1 MQKTKTLLCL
11 ALLAGIISLNL
22 SAQNPATIKVDL
34 DRTIGEVDPYI
45 YGGFLEAMVAYRGIY
60 EPQSPLSDE
69 NGFRTDFMD
78 MMRELK
84 VTNVRWPGGNYV
96 SGYNWEDGIGP
107 KEDRPTR
114 IDLAWSFLDSN
125 QMGTD
130 EYIKF
135 CNLIGAEN
143 VICNNAGTGS
153 LDDARYW
160 IEYTNYP
167 GGTYYSDLR
176 KKYGHDEPYNIKYWG
191 IGNEI
196 DGPWQMGQKS
206 AEDYVKFALE
216 AGKLMQLVDNDIKI
230 TAVAASNYQKDGKW
244 IDWNAHVL
252 DNMAGE
258 IDYIGVHRYLHNAL
272 PGDSRNSPYSDVI
285 SLGLEVDRI
294 INIVAGQI
302 HKAMAKTLTDRPI
315 YIAFDEWAG
324 YGNNLLSSLMI
335 AQQFNS
341 FIRRADIV
349 KMANFTMLTSLAGY
363 SPDGVFKN
371 AAYLPFYLYSNNCR
385 GTSLDVLTMCEK
397 FSNDLFKDVPYL
409 DVTALYNEKEKKLIV
424 NVVNRH
430 ETDAITTDVQLQ
442 SGNYT
447 GSATVNELNA
457 ASPMATNTKEKEEIS
472 INTNDIKF
480 EGNTLQHTFP
490 KHSFT
495 QIEIAVK

>member
-1 MQKTKTLLCL
+1 
-11 ALLAGIISLNL
+11 
-22 SAQNPATIKVDL
+22 
-34 DRTIGEVDPYI
+34 DRTIGEVDPLI

-60 EPQSPLSDE
+60 EPNSPLSDE

-84 VTNVRWPGGNYV
+84 ITNVRWPGGNYV

-114 IDLAWSFLDSN
+114 IDLAWNFVDSN
-125 QMGTD
+125 KMGTD

-153 LDDARYW
+153 LNDARYW

-176 KKYGHDEPYNIKYWG
+176 KKYGHEEPYNIKYWG

-206 AEDYVKFALE
+206 VEDYVKFALE
-216 AGKLMQLVDNDIKI
+216 AGKLMQLVDKEIKI
-230 TAVAASNYQKDGKW
+230 TAVGASNYQKDGKW
-244 IDWNAHVL
+244 IDWNAYVL
-252 DNMAGE
+252 DNMAGK

-272 PGDSRNSPYSDVI
+272 PNGFQNSTYNEVI
-285 SLGLEVDRI
+285 SLGFEIDSI
-294 INIVAGQI
+294 INIVGAQI
-302 HKAMAKTLTDRPI
+302 HKALAKTQTDKPI

-324 YGNNLLSSLMI
+324 YGDNLLSSLMI

-349 KMANFTMLTSLAGY
+349 KMANYTMLTSLAGY
-363 SPDGVFKN
+363 SQDGVFKN
-371 AAYLPFYLYSNNCR
+371 SRFLPFYLYSNNCH

-397 FSNDLFKDVPYL
+397 FSNELFKGVPYL
-409 DVTALYNEKEKKLIV
+409 DVTALYNEKEKRIV
-424 NVVNRH
+424 LNVVNRH
-430 ETDAITTDVQLQ
+430 ETDAITTEIILQ
-442 SGNYT
+442 SGNYS
-447 GSATVNELNA
+447 GNAIVNELNA
-457 ASPMATNTKEKEEIS
+457 ESPKSKNTKDNEEIR
-472 INTNDIKF
+472 ILTKDLKF
-480 EGNTLQHTFP
+480 KGNNMKYTFP

-495 QIEIAVK
+495 QIEIAVE